1 MSSQVTQCYG
11 GFGRFCRYANA
22 ITRVTHDAAA
32 EEMRIMPK
40 SGLSALTLRSFIDR
54 WSKELTQYYDVD
66 FGSTFTGL
74 QPLDDCP
81 GSFVKGYEQS
91 KQIDDCEFG
100 DTVVFV
106 LADLATNIDP
116 TWVPPHI
123 QKRCKRAG
131 KLRRKKLRHQ
141 WAYENPMN
149 RIHGFLVMKEVTN
162 EHHKKVTMCIDTICS
177 TYFTTKKGIGS
188 DLMELA
194 KDFSKE
200 VGAFD
205 IVLEVANEFSANGF
219 TTEDMEIDSD
229 TEDESDDEDDEGG
242 DDEGG
247 NDEGGND
254 EGGDGDDEDDEDEDD
269 DDEDDD
275 DEDDEIWYPDDD
287 AMNILSEEL
296 WKKCMRRGDNGQNV
310 YYNLDQ
316 EYIEAGLWNYL
327 HCAHETEDTSELWKG
342 TEKRIIADKDDPQDT
357 EYGGYW
363 YLKGRRSQEKLM
375 KFYEMFGFKEDPQ
388 VHTDWCMFSVIPY
401 PTMRLSLE

>member
-1 MSSQVTQCYG
+1 MSSQETQCYG

-22 ITRVTHDAAA
+22 ITRVTRDDAA

-54 WSKELTQYYDVD
+54 WSEELTQYYDVD

-74 QPLDDCP
+74 QPLDYCP

-123 QKRCKRAG
+123 QKKYKRAG

-149 RIHGFLVMKEVTN
+149 RIHGYLVMKEVTN
-162 EHHKKVTMCIDTICS
+162 EQHKKVTMCIDTICS

-219 TTEDMEIDSD
+219 TDEDTEIDSN
-229 TEDESDDEDDEGG
+229 TESDDSES
-242 DDEGG
+242 
-247 NDEGGND
+247 
-254 EGGDGDDEDDEDEDD
+254 EDEDGD
-269 DDEDDD
+269 
-275 DEDDEIWYPDDD
+275 DDEIWYPDDD

-327 HCAHETEDTSELWKG
+327 HCAHETEDTSKLWSG
-342 TEKRIIADKDDPQDT
+342 TEKRIITDKADPQDT
-357 EYGGYW
+357 EYGGFW
-363 YLKGRRSQEKLM
+363 YLKGKRSQEKLM

-388 VHTDWCMFSVIPY
+388 VHTEWCMFSEIPY

>member
-1 MSSQVTQCYG
+1 MYFITKTIYKANFISGMSSRGNKCYG

-22 ITRVTHDAAA
+22 ITRVTQDEASG
-32 EEMRIMPK
+32 EMRIMPK

-54 WSKELTQYYDVD
+54 WSEELTQYYDAD

-74 QPLDDCP
+74 KPLDYCP

-106 LADLATNIDP
+106 LADLDTTIDP

-123 QKRCKRAG
+123 QKKYKRAG

-149 RIHGFLVMKEVTN
+149 RIHGFLVMKDVTN
-162 EHHKKVTMCIDTICS
+162 EQHKQVTMCIDTICS
-177 TYFTTKKGIGS
+177 TYFTTVKGIGS

-205 IVLEVANEFSANGF
+205 IVLEVANEFSGNGF
-219 TTEDMEIDSD
+219 SSEDHDSEESDSEEETDEEDSD
-229 TEDESDDEDDEGG
+229 SEEETDEEDCQ
-242 DDEGG
+242 
-247 NDEGGND
+247 
-254 EGGDGDDEDDEDEDD
+254 
-269 DDEDDD
+269 
-275 DEDDEIWYPDDD
+275 EIWYPDDD
-287 AMNILSEEL
+287 VMNILSEEL
-296 WKKCMRRGDNGQNV
+296 WKKCMRRGSNGQNV

-316 EYIEAGLWNYL
+316 EYIEAGIWNYL
-327 HCAHETEDTSELWKG
+327 NCANETEDTSKLWQG
-342 TEKRIIADKDDPQDT
+342 TEKRVITDKDDPQDT
-357 EYGGYW
+357 EYGGFW
-363 YLKGRRSQEKLM
+363 YLKGKRSQAKLM
-375 KFYEMFGFKEDPQ
+375 GFYEKFGFKEDPC
-388 VHTDWCMFSVIPY
+388 VHTDWCMFSEIPY
-401 PTMRLSLE
+401 PSMRLSLE

>member
-1 MSSQVTQCYG
+1 MSSQETQCYG

-22 ITRVTHDAAA
+22 ITQVTQDDAT

-54 WSKELTQYYDVD
+54 WSEELTQYYDVD
-66 FGSTFTGL
+66 FGSTFTGF

-123 QKRCKRAG
+123 QKKYKRAG

-162 EHHKKVTMCIDTICS
+162 EQHKKVTMCIDAICS
-177 TYFTTKKGIGS
+177 TYFTTTKGIGS

-205 IVLEVANEFSANGF
+205 IVLEVANEFSGNGF
-219 TTEDMEIDSD
+219 TDEDMEIDSG
-229 TEDESDDEDDEGG
+229 TESDDSDSE
-242 DDEGG
+242 
-247 NDEGGND
+247 
-254 EGGDGDDEDDEDEDD
+254 DEDEDD
-269 DDEDDD
+269 DDD
-275 DEDDEIWYPDDD
+275 DEDGDEIWYPDDD

-327 HCAHETEDTSELWKG
+327 HCAHETEDTSKLWSG
-342 TEKRIIADKDDPQDT
+342 TEKRIISDDPQDT
-357 EYGGYW
+357 EYGGFW
-363 YLKGRRSQEKLM
+363 YLKGKRSQEKLM

-388 VHTDWCMFSVIPY
+388 VHTEWCMFSEIPY

>member
-1 MSSQVTQCYG
+1 MSSQETQCYG

-22 ITRVTHDAAA
+22 ITRVTQDDVA

-54 WSKELTQYYDVD
+54 WSEELTQYYDVD
-66 FGSTFTGL
+66 FGSTFTGF

-131 KLRRKKLRHQ
+131 KLRRKKIRHQ

-162 EHHKKVTMCIDTICS
+162 EQHKKVTMCIDTICS
-177 TYFTTKKGIGS
+177 TYFTTMKGIGS

-219 TTEDMEIDSD
+219 TDEDMEIDSG
-229 TEDESDDEDDEGG
+229 TESDDSDS
-242 DDEGG
+242 
-247 NDEGGND
+247 
-254 EGGDGDDEDDEDEDD
+254 EDEDCD

-275 DEDDEIWYPDDD
+275 DDEIWYPDDD

-327 HCAHETEDTSELWKG
+327 HCAHETEDTSNLWSG
-342 TEKRIIADKDDPQDT
+342 TEKRIISDDPQDT
-357 EYGGYW
+357 EYGGFW
-363 YLKGRRSQEKLM
+363 YLKGKRSQEKLM
-375 KFYEMFGFKEDPQ
+375 KFYEIFGFKEDPQ
-388 VHTDWCMFSVIPY
+388 VHTDWCIFSEIPY

>member
-1 MSSQVTQCYG
+1 MSSQETQCYG

-22 ITRVTHDAAA
+22 ITRVTQDDAA
-32 EEMRIMPK
+32 EEIRIMQK

-54 WSKELTQYYDVD
+54 WSEELTQYYDVD
-66 FGSTFTGL
+66 FGSTFTGF

-81 GSFVKGYEQS
+81 GSLVKGYEQS

-131 KLRRKKLRHQ
+131 KLRRKKIRHQ

-162 EHHKKVTMCIDTICS
+162 EQHKKVTMCIDTICS

-205 IVLEVANEFSANGF
+205 IVLEVANEFSGNGF
-219 TTEDMEIDSD
+219 TDEDMEIDSG
-229 TEDESDDEDDEGG
+229 TESDDSESE
-242 DDEGG
+242 
-247 NDEGGND
+247 
-254 EGGDGDDEDDEDEDD
+254 DEDCDDDD
-269 DDEDDD
+269 DDEDG
-275 DEDDEIWYPDDD
+275 DEIWYPDDD

-310 YYNLDQ
+310 YYNLEQ

-327 HCAHETEDTSELWKG
+327 HCAHETEDTSNLWSG
-342 TEKRIIADKDDPQDT
+342 TEKRIISDDPQDT
-357 EYGGYW
+357 EYGGFW
-363 YLKGRRSQEKLM
+363 YLKGKRSQEKLM
-375 KFYEMFGFKEDPQ
+375 KFYEIFGFKEDPQ
-388 VHTDWCMFSVIPY
+388 VHTDWCIFSEIPY

>member
-1 MSSQVTQCYG
+1 MFFSFTNNLKRGFNSSGMSSQETQCYG

-22 ITRVTHDAAA
+22 ITRVTQDDAA

-54 WSKELTQYYDVD
+54 WSEELTQYYDVD
-66 FGSTFTGL
+66 FGSTFTGF

-131 KLRRKKLRHQ
+131 KLRRKKIRHQ

-162 EHHKKVTMCIDTICS
+162 EQHKKVTMCIDTICS

-219 TTEDMEIDSD
+219 TDEDMEIDSN
-229 TEDESDDEDDEGG
+229 TESDDSESDDEDD
-242 DDEGG
+242 
-247 NDEGGND
+247 
-254 EGGDGDDEDDEDEDD
+254 DD
-269 DDEDDD
+269 DDDDD
-275 DEDDEIWYPDDD
+275 DKIWYPDDD

-327 HCAHETEDTSELWKG
+327 HCAHETEDTSNLWSG
-342 TEKRIIADKDDPQDT
+342 TEKRIIADKADPQDT
-357 EYGGYW
+357 EYGGFW
-363 YLKGRRSQEKLM
+363 YLKGKRSQEKLM
-375 KFYEMFGFKEDPQ
+375 KFYEIFGFKEDPQ
-388 VHTDWCMFSVIPY
+388 VHTDWCIFSEIPY

>member
-22 ITRVTHDAAA
+22 ITRVTQDDAT

-54 WSKELTQYYDVD
+54 WSEELTQYYDSD

-74 QPLDDCP
+74 QPLDYCP

-106 LADLATNIDP
+106 LADLDTTIDP

-123 QKRCKRAG
+123 QKKYKRAG

-162 EHHKKVTMCIDTICS
+162 EQHKQVTMCIDTICS

-219 TTEDMEIDSD
+219 TDEDMEIESETDEES
-229 TEDESDDEDDEGG
+229 ESDE
-242 DDEGG
+242 
-247 NDEGGND
+247 
-254 EGGDGDDEDDEDEDD
+254 DGDDEDDEEDD
-269 DDEDDD
+269 EEDCQ
-275 DEDDEIWYPDDD
+275 EIWYPDDD
-287 AMNILSEEL
+287 AMNIISEEL
-296 WKKCMRRGDNGQNV
+296 WKKCMRRGSDGQNV

-342 TEKRIIADKDDPQDT
+342 TEKRIITDKDDPQDT

-388 VHTDWCMFSVIPY
+388 VHIDWCMFSAIPY

>member
-22 ITRVTHDAAA
+22 IIRVTHDDAT

-54 WSKELTQYYDVD
+54 WSEELTQYYDID

-74 QPLDDCP
+74 QPLDYCP
-81 GSFVKGYEQS
+81 GSFVKGYDQS

-106 LADLATNIDP
+106 LADLATNIDS

-123 QKRCKRAG
+123 HKRCKRAG

-162 EHHKKVTMCIDTICS
+162 EQHKKVTMCIDTICS

-205 IVLEVANEFSANGF
+205 IVLEVANEFSTNGF
-219 TTEDMEIDSD
+219 TDEDMEIESETDEES
-229 TEDESDDEDDEGG
+229 ESDDDE
-242 DDEGG
+242 
-247 NDEGGND
+247 
-254 EGGDGDDEDDEDEDD
+254 DDEDDEDEGEG
-269 DDEDDD
+269 DEL
-275 DEDDEIWYPDDD
+275 WYPDDD
-287 AMNILSEEL
+287 AMNIISEEL
-296 WKKCMRRGDNGQNV
+296 WKKCMRRGSDGQNV

-342 TEKRIIADKDDPQDT
+342 TEKRIITDKDDPQDT

-388 VHTDWCMFSVIPY
+388 VHIDWCMFSAIPY

>member
-22 ITRVTHDAAA
+22 ITRVTQDDAT

-54 WSKELTQYYDVD
+54 WSEELTQYYDSD

-74 QPLDDCP
+74 QPLDYCP

-162 EHHKKVTMCIDTICS
+162 EQHKQVTMCIDTICS

-219 TTEDMEIDSD
+219 TDEDMEIESETDEES
-229 TEDESDDEDDEGG
+229 ESDE
-242 DDEGG
+242 
-247 NDEGGND
+247 
-254 EGGDGDDEDDEDEDD
+254 DGDDEDDEEDD
-269 DDEDDD
+269 EEDCQ
-275 DEDDEIWYPDDD
+275 EIWYPDDD
-287 AMNILSEEL
+287 AMNIISEEL
-296 WKKCMRRGDNGQNV
+296 WKKCMRRGSDGQNV

-363 YLKGRRSQEKLM
+363 YLKGRRSQEKLI

>member
-22 ITRVTHDAAA
+22 ITRVTQDDAT

-54 WSKELTQYYDVD
+54 WSEELTQYYDVD

-123 QKRCKRAG
+123 QKKYKRAG

-162 EHHKKVTMCIDTICS
+162 EQHKKVTMCIDTICS

-200 VGAFD
+200 VGALD

-219 TTEDMEIDSD
+219 TDEDTEIDSG
-229 TEDESDDEDDEGG
+229 TESDDSESEDC
-242 DDEGG
+242 DD
-247 NDEGGND
+247 
-254 EGGDGDDEDDEDEDD
+254 DD
-269 DDEDDD
+269 DDEDG
-275 DEDDEIWYPDDD
+275 DEIWYPDDD

-327 HCAHETEDTSELWKG
+327 HCAHETEDTSKLWSG
-342 TEKRIIADKDDPQDT
+342 TEKRIIADKADPQDT
-357 EYGGYW
+357 EYGGFW
-363 YLKGRRSQEKLM
+363 YLKGKRSQEKLM
-375 KFYEMFGFKEDPQ
+375 KFYEMFDFKEDPQ

>member
-1 MSSQVTQCYG
+1 
-11 GFGRFCRYANA
+11 
-22 ITRVTHDAAA
+22 
-32 EEMRIMPK
+32 
-40 SGLSALTLRSFIDR
+40 
-54 WSKELTQYYDVD
+54 
-66 FGSTFTGL
+66 
-74 QPLDDCP
+74 
-81 GSFVKGYEQS
+81 
-91 KQIDDCEFG
+91 
-100 DTVVFV
+100 VFV

-131 KLRRKKLRHQ
+131 KLRRKKIRHQ

-162 EHHKKVTMCIDTICS
+162 EQHKKVTMCIDTICS
-177 TYFTTKKGIGS
+177 TYFTTNKGIGS

-219 TTEDMEIDSD
+219 TDEDMEIDTGTESD
-229 TEDESDDEDDEGG
+229 DSESDDEDG
-242 DDEGG
+242 
-247 NDEGGND
+247 
-254 EGGDGDDEDDEDEDD
+254 D

-275 DEDDEIWYPDDD
+275 DDEIWYPDDD

-327 HCAHETEDTSELWKG
+327 HCAHETEDTSKLWSG
-342 TEKRIIADKDDPQDT
+342 TEKRIISDKADPQDT
-357 EYGGYW
+357 EYGGFW
-363 YLKGRRSQEKLM
+363 YLKGKRSQEKLM
-375 KFYEMFGFKEDPQ
+375 KFYEMFGFKEDPR
-388 VHTDWCMFSVIPY
+388 VHTDWCMFSEIPY
-401 PTMRLSLE
+401 PTMRISLE